1 MPKQSILPKHAPHRD
16 QFSFHKV
23 CTQCSTAREA
33 RTWSQLTTRNDRSKR
48 QTLVHASS
56 PNSSSP
62 FPRGTTATT
71 LDGSYSSVLPAVS
84 VGRRRPSEH
93 AGCPGRKPHG
103 SPHGERRRCLTAGG
117 QAGRAGLPPVR
128 RATAA
133 PHGGGAGNRTRGSAH
148 GSRQGRAPTAAA
160 YGGGAG
166 HRTQGE
172 AHGSRPRRRARLA
185 HP

>member
-62 FPRGTTATT
+62 FPRGTAATT

-103 SPHGERRRCLTAGG
+103 SPHGERRRCLT
-117 QAGRAGLPPVR
+117 
-128 RATAA
+128 
-133 PHGGGAGNRTRGSAH
+133 

-166 HRTQGE
+166 HRTQGPLGPPLT
-172 AHGSRPRRRARLA
+172 AQAGRGTRQAGRPGPRPCMARGTPARPGRRPRRS
-185 HP
+185 